1 MVTEELFFLRISQSV
16 PGKWLQGGLNKVSSK
31 IRNNMYIVDTIFFAQ
46 IFLIGQNKILFN
58 ILVVSKMK
66 QWKRFRFI
74 LHSIFKNSTGWCDLV
89 DCVPTREPKGPRL
102 NSLSGHMPGMRAR
115 SPVGGTWEAA
125 THWCFSPSFL
135 PSFPLFKNKI
145 I

>member
-89 DCVPTREPKGPRL
+89 DCVPTREPKLVLFPVRAHACVAVQVP
-102 NSLSGHMPGMRAR
+102 SRGHMRGSHTLMFLSLFFAL
-115 SPVGGTWEAA
+115 
-125 THWCFSPSFL
+125 FSPL
-135 PSFPLFKNKI
+135 
-145 I
+145 